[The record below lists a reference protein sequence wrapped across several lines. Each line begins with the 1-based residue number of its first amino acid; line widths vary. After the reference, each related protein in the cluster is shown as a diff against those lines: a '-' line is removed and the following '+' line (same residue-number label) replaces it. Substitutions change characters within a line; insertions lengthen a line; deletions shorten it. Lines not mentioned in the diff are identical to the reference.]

1 MTNEERDNFQNFQ
14 DEPTPP
20 RTFKKFLFHPIN
32 RDFWMSVILAL
43 ITVPVVILVPE
54 NALISGNGVYILLG
68 VIRLLL
74 GLVFIILLPGY
85 ALFTILWPLPEKE
98 ALTRYGISF
107 GLSIAIAPLLGLV
120 LNFTPFGLN
129 LISILV
135 ALNLFTLPLLSGGFL
150 RRYRAVIR

>member
-1 MTNEERDNFQNFQ
+1 MTNEEGDNLPNVQ
-14 DEPTPP
+14 DEQTLPK
-20 RTFKKFLFHPIN
+20 TFKKFLFHPIN
-32 RDFWMSVILAL
+32 QGFWMSVTLVAT
-43 ITVPVVILVPE
+43 TVPVAIFVPE
-54 NALISGNGVYILLG
+54 NALLSGDGVYIFLG

-74 GLVFIILLPGY
+74 GLVFIIFLPGY
-85 ALFTILWPLPEKE
+85 ALFTILWPLHEKE
-98 ALTRYGISF
+98 DLTRYGISF
-107 GLSIAIAPLLGLV
+107 GLSIAIAPILGLV